1 MKVLDIMSDAVV
13 TATPKTPLDTV
24 WKILFQNKVNALPV
38 IDDKKKLVGIITKED
53 LLKKL
58 YPDYID
64 LVEDFTRA
72 SDFEEMEKKMS
83 NLSDYTAEQVMNTRV
98 IFTRSD
104 TFIMRALS
112 RMIARRVNQ
121 LPVLDDEDRVIG
133 MVTKGDIFYALFKK
147 HGKKKTK
154 E

>member
-38 IDDKKKLVGIITKED
+38 VDDKKKLVGIITKED

-121 LPVLDDEDRVIG
+121 LPVLDDEDRVVG

-147 HGKKKTK
+147 HSKKKAK